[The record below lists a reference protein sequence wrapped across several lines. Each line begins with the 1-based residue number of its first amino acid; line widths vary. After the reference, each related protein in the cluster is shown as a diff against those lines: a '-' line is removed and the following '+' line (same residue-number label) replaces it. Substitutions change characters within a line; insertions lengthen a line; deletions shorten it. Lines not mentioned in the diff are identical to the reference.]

1 MRSNR
6 GENKTWGENRGKAMT
21 ATDKKGE
28 HGKCNTRGS
37 QGDNALF

>member
-1 MRSNR
+1 M
-6 GENKTWGENRGKAMT
+6 GGKNRGKAMT